1 MKDEKHNVILNK
13 IELLGRIGL
22 LSALIMAFSAY
33 LKNSDVIFYKSLLFF
48 IIGTLAFAYVALVR
62 NNLRNRKK

>member
-1 MKDEKHNVILNK
+1 MKNEKHNVILNK

-22 LSALIMAFSAY
+22 LSALITVFSAY

-48 IIGTLAFAYVALVR
+48 IIGTLAFIYVALI
-62 NNLRNRKK
+62 KKKLKNKNK

>member
-22 LSALIMAFSAY
+22 ISALIIAFSAY
-33 LKNSDVIFYKSLLFF
+33 LKNSGVIFYKSLLFF
-48 IIGTLAFAYVALVR
+48 LIGTLAFIYVALI
-62 NNLRNRKK
+62 RKKLKNKNK

>member
-1 MKDEKHNVILNK
+1 MKNEKHNVILNK

-22 LSALIMAFSAY
+22 LSALIMAFSGY

-48 IIGTLAFAYVALVR
+48 IIGTLAFIYVALI
-62 NNLRNRKK
+62 KKKLKNKNK